1 MSGARNEPGVNASLP
16 VVANDAKP
24 HRAVIGIVEELPNPL
39 VPPEVDLRDFPRMMI
54 DITRLRGSDFDAQV
68 DDRAWRA
75 GVNLWFTSWHSVPA
89 GSLSDSPAVLAKA
102 AALGRDL
109 RTWEEVSEG
118 ALRGWVLCND
128 QRLYHLTVCEI
139 ALESWLEKLSQ
150 RISSGAGN
158 QSRWGVPFDA
168 GTIEEQIDRAVACL
182 IALNPTSKSITKAK
196 RRQSGRKSGGNPGG
210 K

>member
-1 MSGARNEPGVNASLP
+1 MPTATGGPIRLVDDLP
-16 VVANDAKP
+16 S
-24 HRAVIGIVEELPNPL
+24 PL

-75 GVNLWFTSWHSVPA
+75 GVNLWFSCWHSVPA
-89 GSLSDSPAVLAKA
+89 GSLTDAPAALAKA
-102 AALGRDL
+102 AGLGRDL
-109 RTWEEVSEG
+109 RTWDEVADG
-118 ALRGWVLCND
+118 ALRGFVVCSD
-128 QRLYHLTVCEI
+128 GRRYHTTVCEI

-158 QSRWGVPFDA
+158 NKRWGVAFDA
-168 GTIEEQIDRAVACL
+168 ETIERQIDRALDCL
-182 IALNPTSKSITKAK
+182 TALNPTSKSIPKAR
-196 RRQSGRKSGGNPGG
+196 RRQSSRNTAGGPGG